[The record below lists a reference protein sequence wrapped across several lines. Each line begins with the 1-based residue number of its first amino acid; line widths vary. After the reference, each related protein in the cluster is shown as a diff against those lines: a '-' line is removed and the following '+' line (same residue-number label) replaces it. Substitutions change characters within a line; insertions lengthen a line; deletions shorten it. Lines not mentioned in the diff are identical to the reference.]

1 MALRSLSTSALRAEL
16 ARREKGAAKL
26 ARKRDMLANVLA
38 SLEAQLADLGV
49 PGARRRGRPP
59 GSKNK
64 RRGRK
69 PGRRA
74 KRRRGRKPGRKPGR
88 KLPKNKQSLGDA
100 LAAAV
105 RPGTVVSPAEA
116 VKRVRAAGYK
126 TTAKKFGIVVAL
138 RLANDKRF
146 KRKGRGQYERVAA

>member
-1 MALRSLSTSALRAEL
+1 MALRSVSTSALRAEI

-26 ARKRDMLANVLA
+26 AKKHSLLSRALA
-38 SLEAQLADLGV
+38 SLESQLAEFGLSG
-49 PGARRRGRPP
+49 GKRRGRPP

-64 RRGRK
+64 K
-69 PGRRA
+69 HTV
-74 KRRRGRKPGRKPGR
+74 RGRKPGRKAGR

-105 RPGTVVSPAEA
+105 RAGSVVSPAEA
-116 VKRVRAAGYK
+116 MKKVQAAGYK
-126 TTAKKFGIVVAL
+126 STAKKFGIVVAL

-146 KRKGRGQYERVAA
+146 KRKGRGLYERVAA

>member
-1 MALRSLSTSALRAEL
+1 MALRSLSTSALRAEI

-26 ARKRDMLANVLA
+26 AKQHGVLSRVLA
-38 SLEAQLADLGV
+38 SLESQLADLGV
-49 PGARRRGRPP
+49 PGGRRRGRPP

-64 RRGRK
+64 GSGRT
-69 PGRRA
+69 
-74 KRRRGRKPGRKPGR
+74 PGR
-88 KLPKNKQSLGDA
+88 KLPKNKHSLGDA

-105 RPGTVVSPAEA
+105 RQGTVVSPAEA
-116 VKRVRAAGYK
+116 MKKVQAAGYK

-146 KRKGRGQYERVAA
+146 KRTGRGQYERVAA